1 MRLNE
6 IRDTFAKLLGD
17 FCKDFEI
24 EPKFQPLEGET
35 FDNKST
41 RAEDKTRLDFKA
53 NEHFL
58 VSFCRTFFDVKRF
71 NPSICS
77 VRNKFKK
84 HPNITKIQ
92 RSANTSKVSKRA
104 LLAHSSLRLQK
115 EPERSHRKLS
125 QDLRSSSATKL
136 PSHTLM

>member
-1 MRLNE
+1 MLLNE
-6 IRDTFAKLLGD
+6 IRDTFAKLLED
-17 FCKDFEI
+17 VCKDVEI

-53 NEHFL
+53 NELFVL
-58 VSFCRTFFDVKRF
+58 SFCRTFFNVKSF
-71 NPSICS
+71 NLSICS

-84 HPNITKIQ
+84 HPNTTKLQ
-92 RSANTSKVSKRA
+92 RSANTSNVSKRA

-115 EPERSHRKLS
+115 EPDRSHRKLS

-136 PSHTLM
+136 PSHTQM